1 MLGILLSA
9 FFGIVLFVFILKV
22 ATRVLRLVLTIAFAL
37 AVVWFVMSILYGLG
51 LLSALAALPLIGAI
65 FG

>member
-9 FFGIVLFVFILKV
+9 FLGIVLFVFMLKV
-22 ATRVLRLVLTIAFAL
+22 AARVLRIVLTIAFAL
-37 AVVWFVMSILYGLG
+37 AVLWFVMSILYGLG
-51 LLSALAALPLIGAI
+51 VFGAMAALPLIGAI

>member
-9 FFGIVLFVFILKV
+9 FLGIVLFVFVLKV
-22 ATRVLRLVLTIAFAL
+22 ATRVLRLIFTIAFVL
-37 AVVWFVMSILYGLG
+37 AVVWFAMSLLSGLG
-51 LLSALAALPLIGAI
+51 VLGALAAIPVIGAF